1 MSTDEPTPAPSHP
14 DVQTEVSEAA
24 GRTIAF
30 LTGPRKW
37 FVLALLIA
45 AGVTF
50 GRRRWIEDDYWAP
63 LCVKAAV
70 GCGFFAILQLLP
82 VVEASRLVRSV
93 LALT

>member
-1 MSTDEPTPAPSHP
+1 MASNEKPPLATT
-14 DVQTEVSEAA
+14 A

-50 GRRRWIEDDYWAP
+50 GLSRRIEDDYWAP

-70 GCGFFAILQLLP
+70 GCGFFAMLQLLP